1 MNKKET
7 NTTTFSITRG
17 QSISRDLLTH
27 VLKFSTSVTG
37 AGRILGY
44 FTNTLTG
51 DEKVANFDTGN

>member
-27 VLKFSTSVTG
+27 VLKFSASVTG

-44 FTNTLTG
+44 FRNTLTG
-51 DEKVANFDTGN
+51 DEKVANFDTCN

>member
-37 AGRILGY
+37 AGRILGC
-44 FTNTLTG
+44 FRNTLTG
-51 DEKVANFDTGN
+51 DEKVANFDTCN